1 MFDKLRLWAK
11 RLTRGTTQQTWCMK
25 CRAHRTVIELR
36 RVRVHTSKRISTR
49 LIGTCLTCNGETSSF
64 VKAA

>member
-1 MFDKLRLWAK
+1 MFDRLRLWAK
-11 RLTRGTTQQTWCMK
+11 RLTRGTDRMWCMK
-25 CRAHRTVIELR
+25 CRAHRTSIKLR

-49 LIGTCLTCNGETSSF
+49 QIGECVSCQGQTSSF